1 MTYQKRSLAVIF
13 FLTVCFTSFAQK
25 QDEIATKLQE
35 TPNISV
41 TEMDQKIMGDR
52 GAAHT
57 VSFVADADAVMDAW
71 RDYCKDEMDQKLK
84 KSKGL
89 YSVENFMFAEISSGP
104 ISLYSDVVMAKE
116 GAQLQVW
123 VKSGEQ
129 YVSHKDHPDISS
141 NLDKF
146 IRNFAVKFYKDYFDE
161 VIDNQ
166 EDKLKDA
173 SKALSGIVKD
183 KEKMTD
189 DIEDNKKQI
198 EKNKDDIVDAE
209 KEIKELQEKIEEM
222 KKENENL
229 AKENEDLQKK
239 VKDKTK
245 EVEAQQKVVEEQK
258 KQVENIKA
266 SSSKI
271 K

>member
-1 MTYQKRSLAVIF
+1 MAFSFSA
-13 FLTVCFTSFAQK
+13 FAQK
-25 QDEIATKLQE
+25 KDEIATKLQE
-35 TPNISV
+35 TPTISV

-57 VSFVADADAVMDAW
+57 VTFVAEADAVMDAW

-84 KSKGL
+84 KTKGL
-89 YSVENFMFAEISSGP
+89 YSVENFMYAEISSGP
-104 ISLYSDVVMAKE
+104 ISLYSDAVMTKE

-146 IRNFAVKFYKDYFDE
+146 IRNFAVKFYEDHFEE

-166 EDKLKDA
+166 EEKLKDA

-183 KEKMTD
+183 KEKLTD
-189 DIEDNKKQI
+189 DIEDNKKQV
-198 EKNKDDIVDAE
+198 EKNKDEIADAE
-209 KEIKELQEKIEEM
+209 KEIKELQEKMVELKE
-222 KKENENL
+222 ENEKL
-229 AKENEDLQKK
+229 AKENEDLEKK
-239 VKDKTK
+239 VKDKAK
-245 EVEAQQKVVEEQK
+245 EVEKQQKVVEEQK

-266 SSSKI
+266 SASKI